1 MAMKNKEVAEIFRK
15 VAALLEIKGD
25 NPYRIR
31 AYQRAAQNIE
41 ALTVDVEELAAQ
53 GKLERIPGIGKDLA
67 QKIKEILE
75 TGTLEKYEELKRE
88 IPPELLKFLEIPG
101 FGPKKAKL
109 VYEKL
114 GIKTLEE
121 LEKACLE
128 HRLARLPGFGPKTE
142 ENILKGLKLLKQ
154 KRGRLPLGLVL
165 PWAEE
170 IVALLKKGSPVD
182 RIDVAGSIRRRRETV
197 KDIDILVTSKAP
209 LKVMEAFV
217 ALPMVEEVLLKGETK
232 TSVRLKQGIQVDL
245 RVVDP
250 ECYGAALAYF
260 TGSKAH
266 NIRIRELGVQRG
278 LKINEYGIFRGQERI
293 GGREEE
299 EVFAAVGLP
308 WIPPELREDRGE
320 IEAAQAGRLPKLV
333 GYDEVLGDAHVHSKF
348 SDGSASLEEIAAYAR
363 RLGLKWVGICDHS
376 QGLKVAGGV
385 PIEKV
390 VEKKKAIEAFNKRS
404 RDVKLLCGTE
414 VDILSDGSLDY
425 PDEILKEFDLVIA
438 SIHSG
443 FKQDEETLTNRII
456 AAMKNPFVHCIGHPT
471 GRLIGEREP
480 YPLDLER
487 VIAVAKETGTALEIN
502 AYYKRLDLNDI
513 HTRAA
518 KEAGVKLL
526 IGTDAHLTDQMSYLH
541 LGVAVAR
548 RGWCE
553 PEDILN
559 TLDYRELKKR
569 LKEIVAHKLKLKK

>member
-1 MAMKNKEVAEIFRK
+1 MKNKEVAEIFRK

-41 ALTVDVEELAAQ
+41 ALTIELEDLAAQ
-53 GKLERIPGIGKDLA
+53 GKLEKIPGIGKDLA

-75 TGTLEKYEELKRE
+75 TGTLQKYEELKRE

-101 FGPKKAKL
+101 FGPKKAKM

-114 GIKTLEE
+114 GIKSLEE

-128 HRLARLPGFGPKTE
+128 HRLSRLPGFGPKTE
-142 ENILKGLKLLKQ
+142 ANILKGLKLLKQ

-170 IVALLKKGSPVD
+170 LVSLLRQESPID
-182 RIDVAGSIRRRRETV
+182 RIDIAGSIRRRKETV
-197 KDIDILVTSKAP
+197 KDIDILVTSK
-209 LKVMEAFV
+209 KSHQVMEAFV
-217 ALPMVEEVLLKGETK
+217 SLPIVEEVLLQGETK
-232 TSVRLKQGIQVDL
+232 SSVRLRYQGLQVDL

-293 GGREEE
+293 GGKEEE
-299 EVFAAVGLP
+299 EVFKAVGLP

-320 IEAAQAGRLPKLV
+320 IEAAQAGKLPQLV
-333 GYDEVLGDAHVHSKF
+333 EYDEILGDAHVHSKW
-348 SDGSASLEEIAAYAR
+348 SDGSSSLEEIAAWAR
-363 RLGLKWVGICDHS
+363 RQGLKWVGICDHS
-376 QGLKVAGGV
+376 QGLKVAGGL
-385 PIEKV
+385 PIEKIA
-390 VEKKKAIEAFNKRS
+390 EKRQAIEDFNRRS
-404 RDVKLLCGTE
+404 HDVKLLCGTE
-414 VDILSDGSLDY
+414 VDILADGSLDY
-425 PDEILKEFDLVIA
+425 PDDVLQEFDLVIA
-438 SIHSG
+438 AIHSG
-443 FKQDEETLTNRII
+443 FKQSEENMTQRLVKAI
-456 AAMKNPFVHCIGHPT
+456 KNPYVHCIAHPT
-471 GRLIGEREP
+471 GRLLGERDP
-480 YPLDLER
+480 YSVNIEALIE
-487 VIAVAKETGTALEIN
+487 AASEAKTALEIN

-526 IGTDAHLTDQMSYLH
+526 IGTDAHIADQMSYIH

-548 RGWCE
+548 RGWCTKS
-553 PEDILN
+553 DILN
-559 TLDYRELKKR
+559 TLDYDSIREYLKNIT
-569 LKEIVAHKLKLKK
+569 LWKLKKSL